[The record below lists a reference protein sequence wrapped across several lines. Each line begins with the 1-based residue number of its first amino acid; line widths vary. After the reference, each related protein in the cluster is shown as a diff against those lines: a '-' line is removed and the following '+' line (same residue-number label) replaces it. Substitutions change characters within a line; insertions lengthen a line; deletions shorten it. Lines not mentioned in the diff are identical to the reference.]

1 MDSLTPEQANEL
13 LEQAQEQTETG
24 EFDVDAFEAPNTQ
37 EQAQAQEPTQE
48 LDYVEKLAQER
59 AEKLLLQQQLAQ
71 NQAQDKP
78 QAQDNQ
84 SQESTPQEK
93 EVDLAKLFGDFDEE
107 GLQRGIDYLVDKKVQ
122 AILEQKLAPIEQ
134 KQAQD
139 LHNEHLQAIASVHSD
154 YEQVVNSNEF
164 VEWVKS
170 QPSYVVPN
178 IVAVMEQGS
187 AQKINEVLTNYK
199 TATAPQSTQ
208 DSIKAKADTITNS
221 IEPATPNS
229 LTALGAGV
237 SSDPSA
243 DISNMSP
250 AQALE
255 RMDSWTPEQI
265 QAYLNRL

>member
-13 LEQAQEQTETG
+13 LEQAQEQSETG

-37 EQAQAQEPTQE
+37 EQAQE

-71 NQAQDKP
+71 NQVQDKP

-84 SQESTPQEK
+84 NQESTPQEK

-187 AQKINEVLTNYK
+187 ANQINELLTNYK
-199 TATAPQSTQ
+199 ATLSTPTN
-208 DSIKAKADTITNS
+208 DDLTERAKAVLAQTK
-221 IEPATPNS
+221 PPVPNS
-229 LTALGAGV
+229 LSELGSQV
-237 SSDPSA
+237 VSDPLQAVAS
-243 DISNMSP
+243 MSG
-250 AQALE
+250 AQMSDAL
-255 RMDSWTPEQI
+255 DGWTPEQI
-265 QAYLNRL
+265 ENFLNRQL

>member
-1 MDSLTPEQANEL
+1 MESLTPEQANEL
-13 LEQAQEQTETG
+13 LEQAQEQAETG

-139 LHNEHLQAIASVHSD
+139 LANEHLNAITAVHPD
-154 YEQVVNSNEF
+154 AETVVNSDEF
-164 VEWVKS
+164 AKWVHS
-170 QPSYVVPN
+170 QPSYLVPS
-178 IVAVMEQGS
+178 IVAVVEQGS
-187 AQKINEVLTNYK
+187 ANQINELLTNYK
-199 TATAPQSTQ
+199 ATLSTPT
-208 DSIKAKADTITNS
+208 DDDLTERAKAVLAQTK
-221 IEPATPNS
+221 PPVPNS
-229 LTALGAGV
+229 LSELGGQV
-237 SSDPSA
+237 VSDPLQAVAS
-243 DISNMSP
+243 MSG
-250 AQALE
+250 AQMSDAL
-255 RMDSWTPEQI
+255 DGWTPEQI
-265 QAYLNRL
+265 ENFLNRQL